1 MASEHQRTAE
11 QLNTNVPSSL
21 PKMPEGHRKLS
32 ADLCNHIS
40 LYTCQQH
47 SQNSP
52 SASHPLSYKAYTN
65 LPLSN
70 FASLYLTPIFRVR
83 PEYARMETFTPTT
96 DVEANI
102 QNRERRYTRT
112 PFQLQVLSFSQEVP
126 LQKQMAGTSRNN
138 TFDPG

>member
-1 MASEHQRTAE
+1 MIKRQLSIGICMITKNARRTSETFGELPQSYIPL
-11 QLNTNVPSSL
+11 QSSHVNDI
-21 PKMPEGHRKLS
+21 PETRPRHHTRYYIKP
-32 ADLCNHIS
+32 
-40 LYTCQQH
+40 T
-47 SQNSP
+47 P
-52 SASHPLSYKAYTN
+52 TSH

-112 PFQLQVLSFSQEVP
+112 PFQLQVLSISQEVHP
-126 LQKQMAGTSRNN
+126 RH
-138 TFDPG
+138 